1 MTTAPSRPVK
11 MAVTPVAVIRHVVAL
26 DNVLLCVSVIVFL
39 VNFGLKPK
47 PRYLPNTM
55 ENQLATTLA
64 TDVITAAIRPIS
76 RNCSTV

>member
-39 VNFGLKPK
+39 VNCSLKPK

-55 ENQLATTLA
+55 K
-64 TDVITAAIRPIS
+64 I
-76 RNCSTV
+76 

>member
-39 VNFGLKPK
+39 VNCGLKPK
-47 PRYLPNTM
+47 PRYLPNTAKLLSH
-55 ENQLATTLA
+55 ELIGKIQQQTVVTT
-64 TDVITAAIRPIS
+64 TVIM
-76 RNCSTV
+76 